1 MNKKGLIIVLSAP
14 SGTGKTTLVHKLLRA
29 DKNLMFSV
37 SCTTRPMRDGEK
49 NCIDYNFLSVDD
61 FKSNITKNK
70 FAEWALVH
78 DNYYGT
84 LKSEIENAMNSGRD
98 ILLDIDV
105 QGGINIKKAFP
116 GAVLIFIMPPSIE
129 ELKNRLIKRNKDSKE
144 TISARLANAK
154 NEISHYAQYDYLV
167 VNDKLKTALSELLY
181 IIGSERLKIV
191 KVKNVLK
198 GG

>member
-14 SGTGKTTLVHKLLRA
+14 SGAGKTTLAHKLIKA
-29 DKNLMFSV
+29 DKNLVFSV

-49 NCIDYNFLSVDD
+49 DGIDYNFLSVEE
-61 FKSNITKNK
+61 FKSNIAKNK

-78 DNYYGT
+78 NNYYGT
-84 LKSEIENAMNSGRD
+84 LKSEIENAMNSSRD

-105 QGGINIKKAFP
+105 QGGISIKKAFP
-116 GAVLIFIMPPSIE
+116 DAVLIFIMPPNIE
-129 ELKNRLIKRNKDSKE
+129 ELKNRLIKRNKDSEE
-144 TISARLANAK
+144 TISARLSNAR
-154 NEISHYAQYDYLV
+154 NEISYYSHYDYLV
-167 VNDKLKTALSELLY
+167 VNDKIKAALSELHS

-191 KVKNVLK
+191 KVKNVNK